1 MSWWLLSFARGG
13 PARHISHLDT
23 MRVVQR
29 TFARAGIELAFSQG
43 MRPKPRLSLPLPLQT
58 GAAALDEL
66 AVVEVAEETPA
77 AALGERLR
85 ALRAGAADGFS
96 FERLSLAEARVRPQ
110 PVAAAYECRLAAP
123 VAAVDEA
130 LAALAAAPQSP
141 VERRSPKGSRTFDL
155 KKYVSGLAACPHDA
169 GTKVSFT
176 LRYGPDGSA
185 RVDEVVA
192 ALAARLGI
200 EPVVL
205 GLVRTHV
212 DWKGL
217 RPRPSGAAEQVSSD
231 DAASVADLKEMTTR
245 E

>member
-1 MSWWLLSFARGG
+1 MSWWLLSFARRG
-13 PARHISHLDT
+13 PARYISHLDT

-29 TFARAGIELAFSQG
+29 TFARAGVELAFSQG

-58 GAAALDEL
+58 GAAALAEL

-77 AALGERLR
+77 AALEERLW
-85 ALRAGAADGFS
+85 ALRAAAAEGFS
-96 FERLSLAEARVRPQ
+96 FERLTLAAARVRPQ

-123 VAAVDEA
+123 AAAVDEA
-130 LAALAAAPQSP
+130 LSQLAAASEVP
-141 VERRSPKGSRTFDL
+141 VERRSPKGTRTVDL
-155 KKYVSGLAACPHDA
+155 KKYVSDLASSPHDA

-176 LRYGPDGSA
+176 LRYGPGGSA

-192 ALAARLGI
+192 ALAARLGV

-205 GLVRTHV
+205 DLVRMRV

-217 RPRPSGAAEQVSSD
+217 RPRPSGAAEKGASD
-231 DAASVADLKEMTTR
+231 GAASVADTKEMTTN

>member
-1 MSWWLLSFARGG
+1 MSWWLLSFTRGG
-13 PARHISHLDT
+13 PARYISHLDT

-43 MRPKPRLSLPLPLQT
+43 MRPKPRLSLPLPLPT

-66 AVVEVAEETPA
+66 AVVEVAEDTAA

-85 ALRAGAADGFS
+85 ALRAAAADGFS
-96 FERLSLAEARVRPQ
+96 FERLTLAETRVRPQ
-110 PVAAAYECRLAAP
+110 PVAAAYECRVTAP
-123 VAAVDEA
+123 AAAVE
-130 LAALAAAPQSP
+130 AALAELAAASELP
-141 VERRSPKGSRTFDL
+141 VERHSPKGSRAFDL
-155 KKYVSGLAACPHDA
+155 KKYVSGLASSPHGA
-169 GTKVSFT
+169 ATKVCFT

-205 GLVRTHV
+205 DLVRTHV

-217 RPRPSGAAEQVSSD
+217 LPRPPVAA
-231 DAASVADLKEMTTR
+231 
-245 E
+245 

>member
-1 MSWWLLSFARGG
+1 MSWWLLGFGRDG
-13 PARHISHLDT
+13 PARYISHLDT

-43 MRPKPRLSLPLPLQT
+43 MRPKPRLSLPLPLPT

-66 AVVEVAEETPA
+66 AVVEVAEETPT

-85 ALRAGAADGFS
+85 ALRAAVADGFS
-96 FERLSLAEARVRPQ
+96 FTRLTLAEARVRPQ

-123 VAAVDEA
+123 AAAVDEA
-130 LAALAAAPQSP
+130 LAALVAAPEVM

-155 KKYVSGLAACPHDA
+155 KKYVSVLASSPHDA
-169 GTKVSFT
+169 GTRVSFT
-176 LRYGPDGSA
+176 LRYGPGGSA

-192 ALAARLGI
+192 ALAARLEI

-205 GLVRTHV
+205 DLVRTRV
-212 DWKGL
+212 QWKGL
-217 RPRPSGAAEQVSSD
+217 WPRPSAVAEEISSGGAN
-231 DAASVADLKEMTTR
+231 AADGEEMTNS